1 VVLSASNPDLT
12 LLPGMTALAQIT
24 IDQAKDVL
32 RVPNA
37 ALRFQPPEAAIPGAA
52 QAAEGGV
59 TAVWVLDGG
68 RPVKVPV
75 KTGRS
80 NASATEVVD
89 GPLHPE
95 QQVIVGVAAAP
106 TNSSLLG
113 RLGGALWP
121 RR

>member
-1 VVLSASNPDLT
+1 
-12 LLPGMTALAQIT
+12 MTALAQIT

-32 RVPNA
+32 RIPNA
-37 ALRFQPPEAAIPGAA
+37 ALRFRPSEEATPGAA
-52 QAAEGGV
+52 QAAESGV

-68 RPVKVPV
+68 RPAKVPV
-75 KTGRS
+75 RTGRS

-106 TNSSLLG
+106 DNGSLLS